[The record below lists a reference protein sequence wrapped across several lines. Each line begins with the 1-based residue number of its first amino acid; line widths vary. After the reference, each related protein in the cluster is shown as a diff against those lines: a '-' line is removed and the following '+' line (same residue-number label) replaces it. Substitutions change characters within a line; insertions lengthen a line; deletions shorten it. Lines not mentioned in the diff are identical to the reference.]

1 MKKYLSAAQIAKLK
15 KPGRYAVG
23 DGAYLQISQENTKAW
38 IYRYQRNGR
47 AHHMGLG
54 PCSLVTLA
62 EARSKARDAARQL
75 LHNVD
80 PISAKRSMKQQALL
94 TAAKDKTFKECA
106 EAYIAMRE
114 RGWRN
119 PRSSEQ
125 WHHSLS
131 AFVYPK
137 IGDLSVAAIDMGLVL
152 SVLEPIWSKV
162 PETASRVRARL
173 EAILDWARVH
183 ELRTGEN
190 PARWRGGLKSAGLPG
205 RDEVQP
211 VKHHAAL
218 RYAEIGPFMAELRGR
233 REVSARLLE
242 FAILTATRR
251 GEACGARWSEI
262 KGNVWEIPPDRMK
275 ARKEHRVPLCE
286 RALEILTSIP
296 REGEYIFTGR
306 GAGRVSGMAVLRL
319 LARMGQG
326 DLTMHGFRSTFR
338 DWAAETTAYPN
349 HVVEMALAHA
359 IPDAV
364 EAAYR
369 RGDLMDKRR
378 RLMED
383 WAKYCGRP
391 ALRST
396 GEVVT
401 LRGAS

>member
-1 MKKYLSAAQIAKLK
+1 
-15 KPGRYAVG
+15 
-23 DGAYLQISQENTKAW
+23 
-38 IYRYQRNGR
+38 
-47 AHHMGLG
+47 MGLG
-54 PCSLVTLA
+54 PCSLITLA

-75 LHNVD
+75 LHNID
-80 PISAKRSMKQQALL
+80 PISAKRSAKQQALL
-94 TAAKDKTFKECA
+94 SAAKDKTFKECA

-114 RGWRN
+114 KGWRN

-218 RYAEIGPFMAELRGR
+218 RYADIGTFMAELRGR
-233 REVSARLLE
+233 REASARLLE

-251 GEACGARWSEI
+251 GEVCGARWSEI
-262 KGNVWEIPPDRMK
+262 KGNVWEIPPHRMK
-275 ARKEHRVPLCE
+275 ARKEHRVPLCN
-286 RALEILTSIP
+286 RALAILSSLP
-296 REGEYIFTGR
+296 RESEFVFTGR
-306 GAGRVSGMAVLRL
+306 SAGIPVSGMAVLRL
-319 LARMGQG
+319 LARMGHG
-326 DLTMHGFRSTFR
+326 DLTMHGFRSSFR

-369 RGDLMDKRR
+369 RGDLIDKRR

-383 WAKYCGRP
+383 WAAYCDRLARG
-391 ALRST
+391 

-401 LRGAS
+401 IRGVS